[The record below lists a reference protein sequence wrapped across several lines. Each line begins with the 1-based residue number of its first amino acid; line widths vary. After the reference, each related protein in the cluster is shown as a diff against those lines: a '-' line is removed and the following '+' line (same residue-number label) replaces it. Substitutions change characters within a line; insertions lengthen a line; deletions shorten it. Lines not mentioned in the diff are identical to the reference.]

1 MLEAGAD
8 ACASKPSSQHRAAY
22 ATPSS
27 LRSAPADL
35 QTYVTAMQPLLP
47 MLLLLLLLLQPTAEA
62 RHGVLEAFKTEVQL
76 LSACR
81 DPHIVSFLG
90 ASLSGDF
97 TLLVTEYCE
106 GGSLAG
112 NLGIGRVNWQRRG
125 KQVRQLLL
133 PLALLLMGQV
143 QLHSQ
148 PHGELRSYPLC
159 CHQVC
164 SNICRSCCWLPVLL
178 LY

>member
-1 MLEAGAD
+1 MQAQAQALESAQGFAG
-8 ACASKPSSQHRAAY
+8 
-22 ATPSS
+22 
-27 LRSAPADL
+27 
-35 QTYVTAMQPLLP
+35 PLLP
-47 MLLLLLLLLQPTAEA
+47 ASPLLTYVMWPYCMRPCTLLLLLLLQPTAEA

-112 NLGIGRVNWQRRG
+112 NLGTGRVNWHRRG
-125 KQVRQLLL
+125 KQVGQLLL
-133 PLALLLMGQV
+133 LQLLAG
-143 QLHSQ
+143 
-148 PHGELRSYPLC
+148 R
-159 CHQVC
+159 C
-164 SNICRSCCWLPVLL
+164 SCTASHLGSREASNCAATKCAATAAAAVAGWPVLL